1 MPRSRVSLLAYLLL
15 VFLSGVVVGLVGHRL
30 YTAREV
36 RATRRPASPEEYRQR
51 YIEDMRTRLKLTDEQ
66 VRKVDAILDETRDR
80 FRAEFKTIQDDQRQK
95 IDAVLTPEQSAEYD
109 KMQKE
114 REERRKR
121 GPRPHKGR

>member
-1 MPRSRVSLLAYLLL
+1 MPRSRFSLLAYLLL
-15 VFLSGVVVGLVGHRL
+15 VFLSGVVVGAVGHRL

-36 RATRRPASPEEYRQR
+36 RAVRRPASPDEYRRR
-51 YIEDMRTRLKLTDEQ
+51 YMEDMRTRLTLTEEQ

-121 GPRPHKGR
+121 GPHPRKGR